1 MAECLDNAIE
11 RLLKSGKSP
20 KRKVGELD
28 NRGSHYYLAMY
39 WADELSQRKENPKL
53 SSTFSS
59 IAKDLTE
66 NEDQIV
72 LELNNCQGI
81 SQEISGYYMPKES
94 DLYNAMRPSL
104 TLNTIID
111 NF

>member
-1 MAECLDNAIE
+1 M
-11 RLLKSGKSP
+11 KK
-20 KRKVGELD
+20 
-28 NRGSHYYLAMY
+28 
-39 WADELSQRKENPKL
+39 
-53 SSTFSS
+53 FSS
-59 IAKDLTE
+59 IAKNLTE

-94 DLYNAMRPSL
+94 ALYNAMRPSF

-111 NF
+111 NFSLFKKLIIKRNKIFFFCCSCKCGI